1 VVEEMSCNGADVP
14 PGAMMDAKPIL
25 LAYTNSLYA
34 MSELTRCPDDSIF
47 AGTSHSLISG
57 RTIAGKRSNDR
68 WNDASH
74 SSSRT
79 SAAQMLRAQKGVAGG
94 VFAGVA
100 VNRVLTGG
108 AGRSKAATH
117 PVRAKEV
124 YCHAHC

>member
-1 VVEEMSCNGADVP
+1 MVEEMSCNGADVP

-25 LAYTNSLYA
+25 LAYINSLYA
-34 MSELTRCPDDSIF
+34 MSELTRSPGDSTF
-47 AGTSHSLISG
+47 PGTSHSLISG

-68 WNDASH
+68 WNDASY
-74 SSSRT
+74 SFSTT
-79 SAAQMLRAQKGVAGG
+79 STAQKLCAQNGAAGG
-94 VFAGVA
+94 VFAGAA

-108 AGRSKAATH
+108 AGRSEAATH